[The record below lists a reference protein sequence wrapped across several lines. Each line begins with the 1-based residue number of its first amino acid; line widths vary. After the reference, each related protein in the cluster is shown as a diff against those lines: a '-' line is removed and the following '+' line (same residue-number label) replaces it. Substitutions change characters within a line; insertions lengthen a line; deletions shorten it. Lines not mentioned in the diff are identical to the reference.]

1 MSTQSMHSAEHP
13 MELVARYNKNRAL
26 FSGGWGVRKPVNILS
41 NLVRTVCYVLGDHFV
56 KAMNE
61 SALSKT
67 ERVVN
72 GAVETSNAT
81 TLLRGSF
88 PQRTWKRNSAF
99 LVYREQMEANKEAL
113 LNHKMCEIAGKDF
126 SK

>member
-26 FSGGWGVRKPVNILS
+26 FSAGWGVRKPVNILS
-41 NLVRTVCYVLGDHFV
+41 NLVRTVCYALGDHFV
-56 KAMNE
+56 KTMNE

-67 ERVVN
+67 EPVVN
-72 GAVETSNAT
+72 GVETSYAT

-88 PQRTWKRNSAF
+88 PRRTWKRNSAF
-99 LVYREQMEANKEAL
+99 LVYREQMEANKKGL
-113 LNHKMCEIAGKDF
+113 VSQTTHVQKPVI
-126 SK
+126 